1 MVELI
6 TGSVLPYI
14 IAAVTFVLGLLTYG
28 RVQRKAG
35 RRDVEREVGA
45 ADIGTALETKEKLDA
60 VHHAN
65 ADRDVVERLREQGR
79 LREDDPDDVVQGAA
93 GERPNRRTRRH

>member
-35 RRDVEREVGA
+35 RRDVEREAGA
-45 ADIGTALETKEKLDA
+45 ADIGTALHST
-60 VHHAN
+60 
-65 ADRDVVERLREQGR
+65 
-79 LREDDPDDVVQGAA
+79 P
-93 GERPNRRTRRH
+93 